1 MTNIPL
7 EHSLM
12 LASLLFAIGIFGLL
26 FRQNLI
32 FILLSLELMLNAC
45 GLAFVAIGSF
55 FGSADGQVMFLMI
68 LAVSAA
74 EVALGLALA
83 IKYEQRFGT
92 LNIDHAKETRG

>member
-1 MTNIPL
+1 MTTIPL
-7 EHSLM
+7 EYSLM
-12 LASLLFAIGIFGLL
+12 LAGILFAVGIFGLL
-26 FRQNLI
+26 FRRNLI

-45 GLAFVAIGSF
+45 GLAFVAIGNSF
-55 FGSADGQVMFLMI
+55 NEGDGQVMFLMI

-92 LNIDHAKETRG
+92 LELDHANEKG